1 MRRPLLLSMALAS
14 LLAAGCATVPK
25 ASLYDQFGGRPGI
38 EALVEELLA
47 RGVTPVMAGRRAEW
61 QRWREARG
69 IAEMPQVLHFTTL
82 RDAQRAF
89 EAQNKR
95 PGEEPGPM

>member
-1 MRRPLLLSMALAS
+1 M
-14 LLAAGCATVPK
+14 T
-25 ASLYDQFGGRPGI
+25 
-38 EALVEELLA
+38 EH
-47 RGVTPVMAGRRAEW
+47 
-61 QRWREARG
+61 EARG

-95 PGEEPGPM
+95 PGEEPGP